1 MTLAIVDYGGGNLKS
16 LENALDRLGLPFER
30 VSDARGVA
38 AADRVVLPGVGHF
51 GAAAERL
58 AASGVGEAVRAVAG
72 RGGRVLGICLGMQL
86 LFEASVEAPG
96 ARGLGLLPGC
106 FRRLGEAP
114 FTGASA
120 DDGGRRR
127 LKVPHTG
134 WDRVDT
140 GPERPAGWF
149 YFVHAYALPAAEVAP
164 GAFAAGWCDYGG
176 LFLTSLRRGGLAGA
190 QFHPERSGE
199 AGLDY
204 LKEVLS

>member
-16 LENALDRLGLPFER
+16 LENALARLGLPFGR

-38 AADRVVLPGVGHF
+38 AANRVVLPGVGHF
-51 GAAAERL
+51 GPAAERL
-58 AASGVGEAVRAVAG
+58 AATGVGEAVRAVAG

-86 LFEASVEAPG
+86 LFEASAEAPG
-96 ARGLGLLPGC
+96 ARGLGVFPGC

-114 FTGASA
+114 FAGGTS
-120 DDGGRRR
+120 GGRAGRP

-134 WDRVDT
+134 WDRVDA
-140 GPERPAGWF
+140 GAGRPAGWF

-164 GAFAAGWCDYGG
+164 DAFAAGWCDYGG
-176 LFLTSLRRGGLAGA
+176 LFLASLRRGGLAGA